1 MHCKADRWET
11 ILQQWCLSML
21 VLSAQQEDKE
31 TLGLFAARMKRW
43 NGAGAGGGQPS
54 LGKNVYYRASASSS
68 RQQSSKPGKTQLQ
81 VLTFQLEA
89 GLVRAV
95 PPHLLF
101 QLVRHGK
108 KANP

>member
-1 MHCKADRWET
+1 VHCKADRWET

-68 RQQSSKPGKTQLQ
+68 RQQSSKPGKT
-81 VLTFQLEA
+81 
-89 GLVRAV
+89 
-95 PPHLLF
+95 
-101 QLVRHGK
+101 
-108 KANP
+108 